1 MIDQLIQNIS
11 PEVISNY
18 FRKKVPTFKPLSENL
33 NHILQEKDF
42 VEFSHLQKIGEV
54 EYGNT
59 DELLIF
65 SCQYNGE
72 LTSRSSKRK
81 QYDIAKKVLKEEF
94 KDAAIFA
101 FIDETGKFRFS
112 LIRAVYSVGKRDWT
126 AWKRYTYFIDPKKPN
141 KTFRTQIDK
150 CAFDTL
156 DHILKAFSIDAVT
169 DDFYNVFKPKF
180 DEIAAS
186 VIGNV
191 ESGIKQDFS
200 LLFVIRTIFIGF
212 VQKRKWLGDDP
223 EFLQSFWQEYKEQ
236 FYGQNKFFSRWL
248 EPLFFEALNSQP
260 GTEVQYRNNE
270 FSEKTRIALKMA
282 PFLNGELFK
291 PKVGF
296 DNQDLIIPD
305 KTIGDFFEF
314 LFQYNF
320 TIEENTRYD
329 EDLELNP
336 EFLGIIFER
345 LVNKKDGAV
354 YTPRTEVDFMCR
366 IALVKWLKKVS
377 SANTRDLYYLFF
389 REMGQGTEFENYQKE
404 GDFSRIE
411 LEELITLLK
420 NITTC
425 DPASGSGAF
434 PVGMMQVLNEVLC
447 NLQSRDKTPE
457 NLKEEDDF
465 ERKKAIIANS
475 LYGVEVKRWA
485 VWINQL
491 RLWLSLF
498 VDIPSEREI
507 EFRHSYKPLL
517 PNLGFKIRRG
527 DSIVQ
532 RIGNKMFPV
541 HGHASSL
548 SSLLKKQITELK
560 KAKIDFFYNKA
571 GAYNEIRKKENS
583 IFRTIIN
590 EQISEKVKELRSLK
604 REPEAEQ
611 TSMFGQS
618 KPKQTNL
625 ELYKTQV
632 EQLEKEIQILQ
643 EEKEAFREDHPLIWN
658 IEFAEIFYEKGGFDI
673 QIGNP
678 PYVRQEDI
686 TDPEGIIAKPT
697 NYKKLLQETIRLEY
711 PKYFKAKE
719 KIDGKSDLYTFFY
732 LKSLRLLNE
741 KGVHTF
747 ICSNSWLDV
756 GYGVWM
762 QKFLLNHCRI
772 HCIIDNHARRSFA
785 NADVNTII
793 SVIDAPVKDRRYLNL
808 QFEYKFVA
816 FKQPFEEVLFTEN
829 LLEIEEQKNE
839 IIKTPAFRSYP
850 VTIEKL
856 MEEGSDFEN
865 EQQRKLKDGKYIGDK
880 WGGKY
885 LRAPDIFFTILGKGK
900 NKFSNLQNLAF
911 IQRGKTTGCNDF
923 FYLSKDEVIHRKIEN
938 EYLTPALLKTTEAKI
953 PLINKQPKGY
963 FFTTFKTKKE
973 LKNTNALKYIQYGED
988 QSIVVKQGKNKGKT
1002 ILGFNNI
1009 ETVKNRALWYSL
1021 GEIKIHSILWI
1032 IAHNDRTI
1040 AFLNNNFL
1048 CGDNFFEIEPYIK
1061 ENIQPIFNCLNS
1073 SYITL
1078 FRELYGRSNF
1088 GGGVLKT
1095 QKPDLKKFPVLLSI
1109 NGDFRVLRRKTESI
1123 FKECDIDPTLD
1134 IPISEQEPNPLPD
1147 RKELDDVVF
1156 DALELTEDERKEVYR
1171 AVCQLVW
1178 NRISK
1183 AKSV

>member
-11 PEVISNY
+11 PETISNY
-18 FRKKVPTFKPLSENL
+18 FRKKVPAFKPLPENL
-33 NHILQEKDF
+33 NHILREQDF

-54 EYGNT
+54 EYDNA
-59 DELLIF
+59 DELLVL
-65 SCQYNGE
+65 SCQYKGE

-112 LIRAVYSVGKRDWT
+112 LIRTVYSGGRRDWT
-126 AWKRYTYFIDPKKPN
+126 AWKRYTYFVDPEKPN
-141 KTFRTQIDK
+141 KTFRNQINK

-169 DDFYNVFKPKF
+169 DEFYNAFSPKF
-180 DEIAAS
+180 DEIANS
-186 VIGNV
+186 VQGNAV
-191 ESGIKQDFS
+191 FGIKQDFS

-212 VQKRKWLGDDP
+212 VQKRKWLGNDD
-223 EFLQSFWQEYKEQ
+223 EFMQSFWQEYKDQ
-236 FYGQNKFFSRWL
+236 YYGQNLFYSRWL
-248 EPLFFEALNSQP
+248 DPLFFEALNSKP
-260 GTEVQYRNNE
+260 GTEVQYRNND
-270 FSEKTRIALKMA
+270 FSKETRIALKMA
-282 PFLNGELFK
+282 PYLNGELFK
-291 PKVGF
+291 RKTGF
-296 DNQDLIIPD
+296 DDLDLIIPD

-366 IALVKWLKKVS
+366 IALVKWLQKVS

-389 REMGQGTEFENYQKE
+389 REMGQGAEFEDYQKD
-404 GDFSRIE
+404 GDFSRNE

-420 NITTC
+420 NVTTC

-447 NLQSRDKTPE
+447 NLQSREKTPE
-457 NLKEEDDF
+457 QFKNEDDF
-465 ERKKAIIANS
+465 ERKKAIIAHS

-498 VDIPSEREI
+498 VDIPSEKET
-507 EFRHSYKPLL
+507 EFRNSFTPLL

-532 RIGNKMFPV
+532 RIGNKIFPV
-541 HGHASSL
+541 HGHERSL
-548 SSLLKKQITELK
+548 SSTLKKQITELK
-560 KAKIDFFYNKA
+560 KAKIDFFYNRS
-571 GAYNEIRKKENS
+571 GAYNEISKKENS

-590 EQISEKVKELRSLK
+590 EQISEKIKELRSLK

-611 TSMFGQS
+611 TSMFGNS

-625 ELYKTQV
+625 ELYKAQI
-632 EQLEKEIQILQ
+632 EQLENEIQVLN
-643 EEKEAFREDHPLIWN
+643 EEKEAFRDDHPLIWN

-686 TDPEGIIAKPT
+686 ADPESKIIKAT
-697 NYKKLLQETIRLEY
+697 DYKKLLQETIRQEY

-732 LKSLRLLNE
+732 LKSMRLLNE
-741 KGVHTF
+741 NGVHTF

-762 QKFLLNHCRI
+762 QKFLLSHCRV
-772 HCIIDNHARRSFA
+772 HFIIDNHARRSFA

-793 SVIDAPVKDRRYLNL
+793 SVMDAPVTDRRKLNT

-829 LLEIEEQKNE
+829 LLEIEGQKNE
-839 IIKTPAFRSYP
+839 IIKKAAFRSYP
-850 VTIEKL
+850 VSIEKL
-856 MEEGSDFEN
+856 LEESSDFEN

-885 LRAPDIFFTILGKGK
+885 LRAPDIFFTILEKGK
-900 NKFSNLQNLAF
+900 KLFSRIIDHSVVKYGIKSGYNN
-911 IQRGKTTGCNDF
+911 F
-923 FYLSKDEVIHRKIEN
+923 FYLKDELIQQFRIEKK
-938 EYLTPALLKTTEAKI
+938 YLKPIIKS
-953 PLINKQPKGY
+953 PS
-963 FFTTFKTKKE
+963 E
-973 LKNTNALKYIQYGED
+973 LKSYQVEPSLLRNKVFLCNEPKSELKATNALKYIEYGENLP
-988 QSIVVKQGKNKGKT
+988 IKIRQGKDEGTIIKGVQ
-1002 ILGFNNI
+1002 NI
-1009 ETVKNRALWYSL
+1009 DSIKNRKFWYSL
-1021 GEIKIHSILWI
+1021 GEVTGNCFWVKETNERLVVFISETNI
-1032 IAHNDRTI
+1032 IADCRLYYGNFPLSLRNFFNSSIYNLFCEVLTRSGLGLGARSQMVNEVNQHMVLDIN
-1040 AFLNNNFL
+1040 FLNQRLFL
-1048 CGDNFFEIEPYIK
+1048 QRKVKDIFTECG
-1061 ENIQPIFNCLNS
+1061 
-1073 SYITL
+1073 
-1078 FRELYGRSNF
+1078 
-1088 GGGVLKT
+1088 
-1095 QKPDLKKFPVLLSI
+1095 
-1109 NGDFRVLRRKTESI
+1109 
-1123 FKECDIDPTLD
+1123 IDPTSG
-1134 IPISEQEPNPLPD
+1134 IPISEQEPQPLPD
-1147 RKELDDVVF
+1147 RKELDEVVF
-1156 DALELTEDERKEVYR
+1156 DVLGLNSEERKEVYR

-1183 AKSV
+1183 AKNV